1 MVARGALIR
10 AGVKWLDFRSCPV
23 NPDVIP
29 LMAYRVHFHS
39 TSLDALDSGMPFR
52 DLMRNATPVGTCSH
66 YMAGHPAMRSLL
78 DDGHPIAGAKHRLVD
93 PHYRYPTELHEILA
107 QLEKLRDTD
116 FKGDEFSEYEIAGFI
131 TACKAC
137 IETGTVMIVTLR

>member
-1 MVARGALIR
+1 MIA
-10 AGVKWLDFRSCPV
+10 
-23 NPDVIP
+23 DVIP

-39 TSLDALDSGMPFR
+39 TLLDALDSGMPFR
-52 DLMRNATPVGTCSH
+52 DLMRNATPVGTCFH

-93 PHYRYPTELHEILA
+93 PHYRYPTELHEMLA